1 MQMVWLVVLAGCIAY
16 IIFELFNI
24 KNISSQQQRSIRWAN
39 KSIKLE
45 RQIDEWISHHEKIQ
59 KQTQAVSELLKRSR
73 LRLGGKPLNKYL
85 FFVVLGMTSVIAGYV
100 LSVQLNNFVA
110 GVLISVVT
118 GYLFFHFLSWDA
130 NSRKRAVRK
139 MTPNFFLTLINFY
152 EVHQDALLAL
162 KDTAQRIKNPLRTDL
177 EYFITQLQN
186 GDLSLREAIVETKQ
200 KLDNKMLQDFLDDFE
215 LQIRFGG
222 NFTTTLQNYVNDSIE
237 KEIQI
242 MERSSETAGAS
253 MVTYFLMG
261 VFFMLAFTMKKTQPA
276 AMEMLVTH
284 IVGKVVV
291 VIIIAIMLI
300 VLYVTKEMT
309 AVNEE

>member
-1 MQMVWLVVLAGCIAY
+1 MQMVWLAVLAGCMAFIL
-16 IIFELFNI
+16 FELFNI
-24 KNISSQQQRSIRWAN
+24 KKNSSQQQRNIRWVDKSIR
-39 KSIKLE
+39 LE
-45 RQIDEWISHHEKIQ
+45 RQLDEWVSHHEKIQ

-85 FFVVLGMTSVIAGYV
+85 FFVILGITSVIAGYIA
-100 LSVQLNNFVA
+100 SIQLNNIVA
-110 GVLISVVT
+110 GALISVVT

-130 NSRKRAVRK
+130 NSRKRAMRK
-139 MTPNFFLTLINFY
+139 MTPNFFLTLVNFY

-162 KDTAQRIKNPLRTDL
+162 QDTARRIKNPLKTDL

-186 GDLSLREAIVETKQ
+186 GDLSLRDAIVETKK

-222 NFTTTLQNYVNDSIE
+222 NFSTTLQNYVNDSIE

-309 AVNEE
+309 TVNEE